1 MVALFYYISV
11 IKNIKHINR
20 REPLFTTLLYRYTYI
35 DKYFLIT
42 FKWRFKLRDMPL
54 KTIP

>member
-20 REPLFTTLLYRYTYI
+20 REPSFTTLLYRYTYI